1 MKFSVVIY
9 APPYSNQA
17 AASALKFSR
26 AVIANGHSI
35 YRIFFFSDGV
45 HNANSLAITPQD
57 EVNLQAEW
65 HDLIYEQN
73 IDSVV
78 CVTSGL
84 KRGVIDSKES
94 EKRNLGSS
102 SMMSSSEL
110 SGLGQLIDAYTNSDH
125 VLNFG

>member
-1 MKFSVVIY
+1 MKFSVVVY
-9 APPYSNQA
+9 APPYSNEG

-26 AVIANGHSI
+26 AVIAKGHFI

-45 HNANSLAITPQD
+45 HNANSLTITPQD
-57 EVNLQAEW
+57 ELNLQAEW

-84 KRGVIDSKES
+84 KRGVIDSKEA
-94 EKRNLGSS
+94 EKRNLTSS

-110 SGLGQLIDAYTNSDH
+110 SGLGQLIDAYANSDR
-125 VLNFG
+125 VLSFG